1 MKPIL
6 LEIEAF
12 GPYAEYTKIDFRV
25 LDENQLFL
33 IHGPTGSGKST
44 IFDAICFALYGQTS
58 GGVRDGSEMR
68 SNHAESDQEAAV
80 NFVFNIGPKFYKI
93 ERKPTQQKPGNKN
106 PTPAKVAFYEVDE
119 NFTSIKD
126 PITKIREVEEK
137 VEELLGFDL
146 NQFQQIVMLPQGE
159 FRRLLLADTGDR
171 EVILTRLFQT
181 SLYARITDILG
192 QKTRDLKKECD
203 TFQQEIETLIK
214 GEELE
219 DQENLDECIEELNAE
234 QEKVKDELPGL
245 KEKLKKVRKDREHL
259 EQLAKRFA
267 DLEEMKKLWQKHQ
280 QGKERIE
287 QAEKKLKLADQAE
300 KLRGPVEQLD
310 QQKEKL
316 KALTEALKKDREN
329 RDEVLEQ
336 QKKHEKALDKARKDA
351 EAVEDLTEEIGLL
364 EKLRPKV
371 EEFQQ
376 RIETL
381 NGLEKKINKHK
392 DERDELKTEQQQLA
406 EKRKRRMEELPELRE
421 WAGKQEVM
429 EQRIEEFKKQQ
440 QLIDKR
446 NKLRKTF
453 SQKTKLLKQKLQELK
468 KLQDELDKREAGFHQ
483 VRKRWMDSQAANLA
497 EKLEDNEPC
506 PVCGALDHPQPAVK
520 TGDTVSDAEH
530 NEAFENLETF
540 RKKVQ
545 KKQQEYEQLKQER
558 KHVEEQGNQLAGQ
571 IDPQLRDTETADL
584 KEYREHLEQKLKKAK
599 DATGKVETFEA
610 ELKEIDV
617 RSEKIAEKR
626 ENLGQQISEAE
637 SKAAGLKQSIESV
650 GEDLEQ
656 FEISSSEEL
665 NKAIES
671 KKKKRKSLKET
682 EEKAR
687 KALNESQT
695 RLAELKSR
703 IETREKQ
710 LETQQE
716 ELETLEKSVINQV
729 RESEFESTDKLKTH
743 LLNEDERSNLQQE
756 ILNWKEER
764 TRLKSRIDELE
775 KELKEHDKIPD
786 VEQALAREEEAEKA
800 LTERREKL
808 TRQQEQ
814 LQRLNKLK
822 KQLSDIRKKLR
833 EQEKEYHKVKHL
845 ADLANGDNA
854 LNQKFQTY
862 VLSVLLD
869 DVARQAN
876 KRLQSMSQDR
886 YELRRVDDVRD
897 GRRKAGLDLNVFDTY
912 NGQERSVRTLSGGEM
927 FITSLSLALGLAD
940 VAMMRSGGLKMEA
953 IFIDEGFGS
962 LDSET
967 LDLAVKTLM
976 NLKED
981 GRMVGIISHVDELRE
996 RIDTRLEII
1005 KRQDGSQ
1012 IEWHVN

>member
-12 GPYAEYTKIDFRV
+12 GPYAEHTNIDFRV

-68 SNHAESDQEAAV
+68 SNHAEADQEAAV
-80 NFVFNIGPKFYKI
+80 NFIFKIGPKFYKI

-106 PTPAKVAFYEVDE
+106 PTPAKVAFWEVDE
-119 NFTSIKD
+119 KFSSIKD

-137 VEELLGFDL
+137 IEELLGFDL

-171 EVILTRLFQT
+171 EVILSRLFQT

-203 TFQQEIETLIK
+203 TFQQEIETLLK

-219 DQENLDECIEELNAE
+219 DQDNLDEFIDELNTE
-234 QEKVKDELPGL
+234 QEKVKGELPGL
-245 KEKLKKVRKDREHL
+245 EEKLKKVRKNREQL
-259 EQLAKRFA
+259 EQLAKRFT
-267 DLEEMKKLWQKHQ
+267 DLEEVKKLWQKHQ
-280 QGKERIE
+280 QGKEHVKQLER
-287 QAEKKLKLADQAE
+287 KLKLADQAE
-300 KLRGPVEQLD
+300 KLRSPVEQLD
-310 QQKEKL
+310 QQEEKL
-316 KALTEALKKDREN
+316 KKIKREMKTDKDDK
-329 RDEVLEQ
+329 DEVLDRRKQ
-336 QKKHEKALDKARKDA
+336 QEKALDKAQKDT
-351 EAVEDLTEEIGLL
+351 EAVDDLTETIGLL

-376 RIETL
+376 QKETL
-381 NGLEKKINKHK
+381 NELDEKIKNKK
-392 DERDELKTEQQQLA
+392 NERAKLKTEQQQLA
-406 EKRKRRMEELPELRE
+406 EKRKKYTEELPELRE
-421 WAGKQEVM
+421 WTGKQELF
-429 EQRIEEFKKQQ
+429 EKRIEEFINQQ
-440 QLIDKR
+440 KLIDDR
-446 NKLRKTF
+446 NKLRR
-453 SQKTKLLKQKLQELK
+453 SYGQKTKILKQNIQKLK
-468 KLQDELDKREAGFHQ
+468 KLQDELDKRETTYKQ
-483 VRKRWMDSQAANLA
+483 VRRRWMDSQAANLA

-506 PVCGALDHPQPAVK
+506 PVCGALEHPHPAVK
-520 TGDTVSDAEH
+520 TGDTVSDTEH
-530 NEAFENLETF
+530 NEAFEDLEAF

-545 KKQQEYEQLKQER
+545 EKQQEYEQLKQER
-558 KHVEEQGNQLAGQ
+558 KHVKEQGNQLAGQ
-571 IDPQLRDTETADL
+571 IDSQLRDTDAADL
-584 KEYREHLEQKLKKAK
+584 KEYREHLEQKLKKAT
-599 DATGKVETFEA
+599 DATNKVETYEA
-610 ELKEIDV
+610 ELKKIDE
-617 RSEKIAEKR
+617 RSEEIAEQR
-626 ENLGQQISEAE
+626 EKLGQLISEAE
-637 SKAAGLKQSIESV
+637 TKAAGLKQSIESV
-650 GEDLEQ
+650 GEDLKQ
-656 FEISSSEEL
+656 FDISSSEKL
-665 NKAIES
+665 NSALESKRNKRKAI
-671 KKKKRKSLKET
+671 KEA

-687 KALNESQT
+687 KALNKTQT

-710 LETQQE
+710 RDTQQKEIE
-716 ELETLEKSVINQV
+716 ELKETVKNRISQSGFKSAD
-729 RESEFESTDKLKTH
+729 ELKEH
-743 LLNEDERSNLQQE
+743 LLDDHERSDLQKKIE
-756 ILNWKEER
+756 NWKEER
-764 TRLKSRIDELE
+764 TRLQSRIETLE
-775 KELKEHDKIPD
+775 KDLKDHDEKPD
-786 VEQALAREEEAEKA
+786 VEQALAKEEEAEKA

-808 TRQQEQ
+808 TRLQEQ
-814 LQRLNKLK
+814 HQRMHKLQ
-822 KQLSDIRKKLR
+822 KQLSGIREKLR
-833 EQEKEYHKVKHL
+833 EKEKKYQKIKHL

-1005 KRQDGSQ
+1005 KRQDGSR